1 MQEYIRTLIYVSV
14 FSIILEVILPE
25 TNLKK
30 YISTM
35 IALLIVFVTISP
47 IINLFKSEDLLET
60 ITNTYENMEF
70 NVDINNNFLNEEMSM
85 YSNKQIKYNVKRKI
99 ELDILNRYNE
109 KGVMVNKVEVVL
121 NDEYLIETVNIYAS
135 DVNTVDEAKELM
147 NDLIE
152 EYKLEKKCINIIKGE

>member
-1 MQEYIRTLIYVSV
+1 MQEYIRTLIYISV

-47 IINLFKSEDLLET
+47 IVNLFKSEDLLET

-121 NDEYLIETVNIYAS
+121 NDEYLVETVNIYAS

>member
-47 IINLFKSEDLLET
+47 IVNLFKSEDLLET